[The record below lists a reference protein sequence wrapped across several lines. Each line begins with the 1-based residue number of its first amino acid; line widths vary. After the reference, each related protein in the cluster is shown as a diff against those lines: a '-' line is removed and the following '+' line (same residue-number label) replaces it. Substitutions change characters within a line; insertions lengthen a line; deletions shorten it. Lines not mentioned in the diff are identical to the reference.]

1 MKQLNQ
7 LLNLFIHDT
16 PASLSIPFYKKD
28 NGLMRIH
35 AFAAIVIC
43 PLFALFA
50 HFTTI
55 PIAYTYFSL
64 SYTFLF
70 PVYVLICYK
79 IPIFKKRLVF
89 FIYTHLYCITIVAF
103 YNFYSLDYPVEHL
116 FYFSFIYILN
126 LFTSQRIVTTMLY
139 VLLVGGLFL
148 LGFTVK
154 YPQSFSV
161 SIVISFYVLSAAA
174 SFLVL
179 FSQQRLMQS
188 IENYADYFKKIIDNP
203 GIGFMLFLR
212 QGHHNILIDYNNQ
225 ASQLLG
231 KNNSELDQIF
241 SEFTPIDFCEIDKL
255 RLGEKYTKSI
265 SASYPGSYQVHL
277 DLDISIIQLKNGFY
291 HLIHIIDNTAKNNE
305 RELQVRAQVAEEN
318 NKLLEIEIKEK
329 IEAKRLLKEQF
340 IRMNS
345 IFDKSANTML
355 ATINTSLE
363 INVFNTYFAE
373 YFKQFTQHEIYNG
386 LNLVTFLSSHFK
398 KDQIVKFIAAFKKV
412 QKGNSVQIDAC
423 FDWEDEEKCLEI
435 YLNPIM
441 NIEGKLTE
449 ISVVA
454 HDSTQKKKQSDK
466 IIESIREKEILLK
479 EIHHRVKNNLQII
492 SSIINL
498 QSASIKD
505 EHILEIL
512 RESKNRIYTM
522 ATIHENLYQSAQ
534 FSFIQFDTYIHK
546 LVQNVIGSYQ
556 SSSNQIEITYNL
568 SPIELN
574 IDQAIPCGLILNE
587 LLTNAVKYAFPN
599 HKKGKINISVTEYN
613 QVVTIVFEDNGIGLP
628 PDLNIEETPTLG
640 FQLVVTLI
648 DQLDGQFNVFTD
660 LGTKYLITFEKTKL

>member
-1 MKQLNQ
+1 MLRSKK
-7 LLNLFIHDT
+7 
-16 PASLSIPFYKKD
+16 YKK
-28 NGLMRIH
+28 
-35 AFAAIVIC
+35 
-43 PLFALFA
+43 
-50 HFTTI
+50 
-55 PIAYTYFSL
+55 
-64 SYTFLF
+64 
-70 PVYVLICYK
+70 
-79 IPIFKKRLVF
+79 
-89 FIYTHLYCITIVAF
+89 
-103 YNFYSLDYPVEHL
+103 E
-116 FYFSFIYILN
+116 
-126 LFTSQRIVTTMLY
+126 
-139 VLLVGGLFL
+139 
-148 LGFTVK
+148 
-154 YPQSFSV
+154 
-161 SIVISFYVLSAAA
+161 
-174 SFLVL
+174 
-179 FSQQRLMQS
+179 
-188 IENYADYFKKIIDNP
+188 
-203 GIGFMLFLR
+203 
-212 QGHHNILIDYNNQ
+212 
-225 ASQLLG
+225 
-231 KNNSELDQIF
+231 
-241 SEFTPIDFCEIDKL
+241 
-255 RLGEKYTKSI
+255 
-265 SASYPGSYQVHL
+265 
-277 DLDISIIQLKNGFY
+277 
-291 HLIHIIDNTAKNNE
+291 
-305 RELQVRAQVAEEN
+305 
-318 NKLLEIEIKEK
+318 
-329 IEAKRLLKEQF
+329 
-340 IRMNS
+340 
-345 IFDKSANTML
+345 
-355 ATINTSLE
+355 
-363 INVFNTYFAE
+363 
-373 YFKQFTQHEIYNG
+373 
-386 LNLVTFLSSHFK
+386 
-398 KDQIVKFIAAFKKV
+398 
-412 QKGNSVQIDAC
+412 NSVQIDAC

-498 QSASIKD
+498 QSASVKD

-568 SPIELN
+568 APIELN

-587 LLTNAVKYAFPN
+587 LLTNAVKYAFPDY
-599 HKKGKINISVTEYN
+599 KKGKINISVTEYN